1 MVQVLLQEQEE
12 QVEVVVEAQ
21 VGILQGL
28 LVLRILEYGSKSG
41 SPSGRLIEL

>member
-1 MVQVLLQEQEE
+1 MVVVQVPLQEQEE

-28 LVLRILEYGSKSG
+28 LVLRILEVVAEV
-41 SPSGRLIEL
+41 LAHQE